1 MSKKDIAIEVA
12 FFGIILTLAALAFI
26 GLYYILTYAS
36 GDYNNCFFVKSEC
49 LDLTE
54 GNRFNTKIPIETCRN
69 GYACNAYCEKKYK
82 TEIDWVSRCI
92 TDGSSPSCINI
103 QACVCQ
109 KKAI

>member
-1 MSKKDIAIEVA
+1 MEKKDLAIKA
-12 FFGIILTLAALAFI
+12 SFTIIIILLSAFAFI
-26 GLYYILTYAS
+26 GLYYTFTYVF

-69 GYACNAYCEKKYK
+69 GYVCNDYCKKKYK
-82 TEIDWVSRCI
+82 TEIDWVSKCI

-103 QACVCQ
+103 QACVC
-109 KKAI
+109 K

>member
-12 FFGIILTLAALAFI
+12 FFAIILTLAAFAFI
-26 GLYYILTYAS
+26 GVYYVFTFIL
-36 GDYNNCFFVKSEC
+36 GDYNSCFFVKSEC

-54 GNRFNTKIPIETCRN
+54 GNHFNTEIPIETCRN
-69 GYACNAYCEKKYK
+69 GYACNDYCKKKYK
-82 TEIDWVSRCI
+82 TEIDLVSKCI

-109 KKAI
+109 KKVI